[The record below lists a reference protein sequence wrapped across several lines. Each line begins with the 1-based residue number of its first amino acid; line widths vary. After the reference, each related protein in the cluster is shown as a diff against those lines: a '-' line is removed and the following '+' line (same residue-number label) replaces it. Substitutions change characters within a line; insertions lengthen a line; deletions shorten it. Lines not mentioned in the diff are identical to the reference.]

1 MALGLAAAAMS
12 LVCGLLIAGVN
23 EPDHKPGTP
32 PGGMDE
38 ATRFA
43 GLPLCAAALLLA
55 AALLGGINE
64 TGVAGVAPLLS
75 IAGDGSQPLF
85 AAAAVGLGS
94 FAAQYGLGAA
104 ADRLGGC
111 KVLMACAA
119 LLAAALA
126 AIAIAP
132 TTLPVASFIIGG
144 AGGGIYRV
152 AVVFGLQARRS
163 SASSAPLIGAAAL
176 VYSGGALIAPAAVG
190 LGIDSAGATVTVA
203 VLAALAAAL
212 FRRHHWAAR
221 LALGRPQPFC
231 RRDLRFSV

>member
-1 MALGLAAAAMS
+1 
-12 LVCGLLIAGVN
+12 
-23 EPDHKPGTP
+23 
-32 PGGMDE
+32 MDE

-119 LLAAALA
+119 LLAAALS

-144 AGGGIYRV
+144 AGGGIYRRHLKLCSPDNDFSDISGTW
-152 AVVFGLQARRS
+152 ATLH
-163 SASSAPLIGAAAL
+163 ASTAPL
-176 VYSGGALIAPAAVG
+176 
-190 LGIDSAGATVTVA
+190 
-203 VLAALAAAL
+203 
-212 FRRHHWAAR
+212 AR
-221 LALGRPQPFC
+221 
-231 RRDLRFSV
+231 